1 MTKDVED
8 SGEWVQERERLR
20 GQDGY
25 YPECCE
31 AAECV
36 ISLGQLKIKARG
48 QNLTCERMHG
58 TSTHNQCHR
67 QMEQNKTASFT
78 GSRCNHRSTEKP
90 LHCAIPHY
98 HAIIQSKILQ
108 TQKHTNA
115 FQGNLW
121 KHFTS
126 RLCVCVYKLSASNIL
141 IMCFNILFY

>member
-1 MTKDVED
+1 MYFCQLEEPKATSTRWSLVHKERGTVKKSTEAKDKRCGGHRRM
-8 SGEWVQERERLR
+8 STRERERLR
-20 GQDGY
+20 GQDGH

-78 GSRCNHRSTEKP
+78 GSRRNHRSTEKP

-108 TQKHTNA
+108 TP
-115 FQGNLW
+115 F
-121 KHFTS
+121 
-126 RLCVCVYKLSASNIL
+126 
-141 IMCFNILFY
+141 